1 VVQIGCGVGDGG
13 VVAFREWFDQGL
25 CLEQIAEAD
34 GKTRKVYAMCGR
46 GITMNLI
53 AGMNE

>member
-25 CLEQIAEAD
+25 RLEQIAEAD